1 MKRLPIIQR
10 RWPTRLQPLQARL
23 LSIRAVLRRR
33 HRARKLARGYDH
45 IAQIIIERRNRAA

>member
-23 LSIRAVLRRR
+23 LTIRAALRRR
-33 HRARKLARGYDH
+33 HRARKLARGYEH
-45 IAQIIIERRNRAA
+45 IAQVITDRRNRAA